1 MRQGRR
7 GGMHWERGNMVE
19 SFWMRGALVG
29 RQGAVRGVVLV
40 VRWAVWVVIK
50 GDGEGLVGAGWVVRW
65 GSGSMEE
72 RVQSD

>member
-1 MRQGRR
+1 
-7 GGMHWERGNMVE
+7 MVV

-50 GDGEGLVGAGWVVRW
+50 GDGEGLVRGGWWVLRW

>member
-1 MRQGRR
+1 
-7 GGMHWERGNMVE
+7 MVE

-29 RQGAVRGVVLV
+29 RQGAVRGEVLV
-40 VRWAVWVVIK
+40 VQGAVWVVIK
-50 GDGEGLVGAGWVVRW
+50 GDGEGLVGAGWWVVRW

>member
-1 MRQGRR
+1 
-7 GGMHWERGNMVE
+7 MHWERGNMVV

-50 GDGEGLVGAGWVVRW
+50 GDGEGLVGAGWWVVRW